1 MIDMYSLV
9 RPLVYAALALAA
21 APLWALDLSIR
32 DAESGEP
39 LAQAVISVP
48 AAEDAQALDQ
58 PAVMAQRDRSFSPH
72 LLVVPAGTVVDFPNL
87 DNTQH
92 HVYSFSPAKTF
103 NIELYADHP
112 EAPVVFDTPGI
123 VELGCNIHDRMR
135 GYIYVTGS
143 AQTVT
148 SGAAG
153 IARIE
158 PPGGGAFEIRVWHER
173 LMDNTQPQT
182 ITIDAGA
189 ESPYVI
195 SLAVVEAEN
204 DADPFADLQRRFDS
218 L

>member
-1 MIDMYSLV
+1 MIDMCNLI
-9 RPLVYAALALAA
+9 RPLICAALALATS
-21 APLWALDLSIR
+21 PLWALDLSIR
-32 DAESGEP
+32 DASSGEP

-48 AAEDAQALDQ
+48 AAAGAQAPDQ
-58 PAVMAQRDRSFSPH
+58 PAVMAQQDRSFTPH
-72 LLVVPAGTVVDFPNL
+72 LLVVPAGTAVEFPNL

-92 HVYSFSPAKTF
+92 HVYSFSPARTF
-103 NIELYADHP
+103 NIELYADRP
-112 EAPVVFDTPGI
+112 EAPIVFDTPGV

-135 GYIYVTGS
+135 GFIYVTGS

-158 PPGGGAFEIRVWHER
+158 PPGDGPFEIRVWHER
-173 LMDNTQPQT
+173 LVDNTQPHT
-182 ITIDAGA
+182 LTIDAGA
-189 ESPYVI
+189 ESPYIV
-195 SLAVVEAEN
+195 SLAVVEPEK